1 MTDKHDFIID
11 QIKIF
16 PTNIDP
22 EDVQDIEQTISK
34 LARGPQIGE
43 TEIAVFKKF
52 ASALERT
59 FRAEISSFTP
69 PSEDYEHW
77 MMFLPKDG
85 NFDATPSRF
94 SVSFCIKRVEDI

>member
-1 MTDKHDFIID
+1 MTNKHDFIID

-16 PTNIDP
+16 PTNIDA

-34 LARGPQIGE
+34 LARGPKIGE

-52 ASALERT
+52 ASALEWA

-69 PSEDYEHW
+69 AIRR
-77 MMFLPKDG
+77 L
-85 NFDATPSRF
+85 
-94 SVSFCIKRVEDI
+94 